1 MARNMTAFSAYRGE
15 RSIADDD
22 NRTRIVLCYEAVGVA
37 TDLHRNYSG
46 WKKAT
51 MVFGTGNKGLEEKIK
66 QARKKEGQ

>member
-46 WKKAT
+46 
-51 MVFGTGNKGLEEKIK
+51 
-66 QARKKEGQ
+66 